1 MLPSALA
8 QREALL
14 ADFFELPESGT
25 LPEVLNFIP
34 EEEEVRDEEIS
45 EQSAAQPTNPPNP
58 RTNPVPD
65 MSSSLGVTTGT
76 VPSQPDGSSYH
87 TEKYVCCFCQAT
99 FTKLQQHMPNH
110 HPYSFADLLAAD
122 KPEGPD
128 VHVCLPFMKRRA
140 RAHMIPYIVAMRY
153 SHERYSDQTP
163 DWVREAI
170 AAIVDTA
177 DRPDRIDLMSQLE
190 SSDSESSPPAKKS
203 KKSKGK
209 QKKEGG
215 PPENVVNV
223 AIAKKT
229 KDDALLAFG
238 DSIPVT
244 NGSSSKVSAKSSKS
258 KKRKA
263 EDSSPSDA
271 RMDEVEKS
279 EKKKKRSRASPPAVA
294 STSTST
300 STSTTTTAM
309 EVDPPQERAVVEL
322 AVEGDTTTP
331 AMTAAHMLSGHISSL
346 AMPRRHAK
354 ADGVKLASYITT
366 KLSLPVMKGAVALL
380 EKYCNEPKFELRS
393 SGDMHFLW
401 KGIFKKYDV

>member
-34 EEEEVRDEEIS
+34 EEEEVRNVEIS
-45 EQSAAQPTNPPNP
+45 EQSAAQSTNPPNP
-58 RTNPVPD
+58 RTNPVPE
-65 MSSSLGVTTGT
+65 MSSTLAAHVGT
-76 VPSQPDGSSYH
+76 APSQPDGSSYH
-87 TEKYVCCFCQAT
+87 TEKYICCFCEAT

-110 HPYSFADLLAAD
+110 HPYSFSDLLAAD
-122 KPEGPD
+122 KPDGPD

-140 RAHMIPYIVAMRY
+140 RAHMVPYIVAMRY

-177 DRPDRIDLMSQLE
+177 DHPERIDLMSQID
-190 SSDSESSPPAKKS
+190 SSDSEPSPPAKKS

-223 AIAKKT
+223 AAAKKA

-238 DSIPVT
+238 ETIPVT
-244 NGSSSKVSAKSSKS
+244 NGSSSKASAKSSKS

-263 EDSSPSDA
+263 EDSPPSDA
-271 RMDEVEKS
+271 SMDEVEKS
-279 EKKKKRSRASPPAVA
+279 EKKKKRSRPSPPAVA

-300 STSTTTTAM
+300 NTTTSM

-322 AVEGDTTTP
+322 SVEGDTTSS
-331 AMTAAHMLSGHISSL
+331 AMTAAHMLAGHISSL

-354 ADGVKLASYITT
+354 ADGVKLASYITA
-366 KLSLPVMKGAVALL
+366 KLSMGVMKAAVSLL
-380 EKYCNEPKFELRS
+380 DKYCNEPKFELRS